1 MFSNISFQYPIWFVG
16 LCILLGLAYALFLYF
31 KSDTFKD
38 QSKFLNWILGFFR
51 FLTVSLLSLLLLSP
65 LLKSMVTETK
75 KPIIVIAQDNSES
88 IGTELK
94 DSAQYK
100 TQISQL
106 IDGLEGEFDL
116 IQYSFGSEVR
126 QGIDYSFTDK
136 ASNLSS
142 VLNEIYDV
150 YSNQNLGAVI
160 LASDGIYNQGSNPIY
175 AGTKLN
181 VPVYTIALGDTTLKR
196 DISVKKVFH
205 NRIAYL
211 GDKFSIQAD
220 ISAQNCAGERTTLG
234 VYKVDAGGTTKIK
247 SEVINIKNNDFFVT
261 KEIIIDANSAG
272 VQRYRVTVNKV
283 KGEVTT
289 QNNSK
294 DIFIDVLDARQRIL
308 LLANAPHPDLSAI
321 KQTILKNKNY
331 EVDIAYASKAS
342 TLNLAKYDFAIL
354 HQLPSTTNDISSV
367 LSKLN
372 SRKTPRLF
380 VLGAQSNLPTF
391 NKAQNFFNVKG
402 NTSNANDVTGVTQ
415 SAFNLFTIDEK
426 VPKALPKFAP
436 MQAPFGEFKVTP
448 DAQVLL
454 NQKIGSVETKYPLL
468 AFAEEQNT
476 KIGVLA
482 AEGIWRWRV
491 FNYLQYNNHDII
503 DEILGK
509 TVQYLSVKEDKR
521 KFRVSVSKNIFNE
534 NEAIYF
540 DAELYNESY
549 ELVNDPDAR
558 LTISNS
564 EGKDF
569 GFTFN
574 KTAKAYALNAGY
586 FPVGNYRYIAKITSN
601 GKELTGS
608 GKFSVQ
614 PIQLESFE
622 TTANHGILRLLSEQ
636 FGGSL
641 IYPDQVVAIA
651 DSIKNKDG
659 VKPVF
664 YSTSKTRSVINLKWI
679 FFILMGLL
687 TVEWFFRKFYGGY

>member
-1 MFSNISFQYPIWFVG
+1 MI
-16 LCILLGLAYALFLYF
+16 
-31 KSDTFKD
+31 
-38 QSKFLNWILGFFR
+38 
-51 FLTVSLLSLLLLSP
+51 
-65 LLKSMVTETK
+65 TETK
-75 KPIIVIAQDNSES
+75 KPIVVIAQDNSES
-88 IGTELK
+88 IAAELK
-94 DSAQYK
+94 DSVQYK
-100 TQISQL
+100 NQISQL
-106 IDGLEGEFDL
+106 VDGLKGDFDL
-116 IQYSFGSEVR
+116 IEYSFGSEVR
-126 QGIDYSFTDK
+126 EGIDFKFTDK
-136 ASNLSS
+136 VSNLSA

-160 LASDGIYNQGSNPIY
+160 IASDGIYNQGSNPIY
-175 AGTKLN
+175 AGAKLN

-220 ISAQNCAGERTTLG
+220 ISAQNCAGEYTTLG

-247 SEVINIKNNDFFVT
+247 SESINIKNNDFFVT
-261 KEIIIDANSAG
+261 KEIIIDARTAG
-272 VQRYRVTVNKV
+272 VQRYRISVNKV
-283 KGEVTT
+283 SGEVTT

-308 LLANAPHPDLSAI
+308 LLANSPHPDLSAI

-331 EVDIAYASKAS
+331 EVDIAYAGKAS
-342 TLNLAKYDFAIL
+342 TLNVAKYDFAIL
-354 HQLPSTTNDISSV
+354 HQLPGNGKDISSV

-380 VLGAQSNLPTF
+380 IVGAQSNLPAF
-391 NKAQNFFNVKG
+391 NKAQNFFRIKG
-402 NTSNANDVTGVTQ
+402 NTNNANDITGVAQ
-415 SAFNLFTIDEK
+415 SSFNLFTIDEK
-426 VPKALPKFAP
+426 IPKALPKFAP
-436 MQAPFGEFKVTP
+436 MQAPFGEFTVTP

-468 AFAEEQNT
+468 AFAEEQDT

-482 AEGIWRWRV
+482 GEGIWRWRV
-491 FNYLQYNNHDII
+491 FNFMQYNNHDII

-509 TVQYLSVKEDKR
+509 TIQYLSVKEDKR

-549 ELVNDPDAR
+549 ELINEPDAR
-558 LTISNS
+558 LIITNN

-569 GFTFN
+569 SFTFN

-586 FPVGNYRYIAKITSN
+586 FPVGNYRYTAKITSN

-622 TTANHGILRLLSEQ
+622 TTANHGVLRLLSEQ

-641 IYPDQVVAIA
+641 IYPDQVVAVA
-651 DSIKNKDG
+651 DSIKNKDE

-664 YSTSKTRSVINLKWI
+664 YATSKTRSVINLKWI
-679 FFILMGLL
+679 FFVLLGLL

>member
-1 MFSNISFQYPIWFVG
+1 
-16 LCILLGLAYALFLYF
+16 
-31 KSDTFKD
+31 
-38 QSKFLNWILGFFR
+38 
-51 FLTVSLLSLLLLSP
+51 
-65 LLKSMVTETK
+65 MVTETK

-88 IGTELK
+88 IGSELK
-94 DSAQYK
+94 DSSAYK
-100 TQISQL
+100 AQISQL
-106 IDGLEGEFDL
+106 VSGLEGEFDL

-126 QGIDYSFTDK
+126 EGIDFSFTDK
-136 ASNLSS
+136 VSDLSS
-142 VLNEIYDV
+142 VLNEVYDV

-211 GDKFSIQAD
+211 GDKFSIQVD
-220 ISAQNCAGERTTLG
+220 LSAQNCAGERTSLG
-234 VYKVDAGGTTKIK
+234 IYKVDAGGTTKIK
-247 SEVINIKNNDFFVT
+247 SEAISIKNNDFFVT
-261 KEIIIDANSAG
+261 KEIIIDANAAG
-272 VQRYRVTVNKV
+272 VQRYRVAVNKV
-283 KGEVTT
+283 SGEVTT

-321 KQTILKNKNY
+321 KQTIVKNKNY
-331 EVDIAYASKAS
+331 EVDIAYAGKAS

-354 HQLPSTTNDISSV
+354 HQLPSVTNTISGV
-367 LSKLN
+367 LGKLN

-380 VLGAQSNLPTF
+380 VVGAQSNLQSF
-391 NKAQNFFNVKG
+391 NTAQNFFRIKG
-402 NTSNANDVTGVTQ
+402 NTSNANDVTGVAQ
-415 SAFNLFTIDEK
+415 SSFNLFTIDEK
-426 VPKALPKFAP
+426 VPTALPKFAP
-436 MQAPFGEFKVTP
+436 MQAPFGEFTVTP
-448 DAQVLL
+448 DAHVLL

-468 AFAEEQNT
+468 AFAEEQGT

-482 AEGIWRWRV
+482 GEGIWRWRV
-491 FNYLQYNNHDII
+491 FNYMQYQNHEII
-503 DEILGK
+503 DEVLGK
-509 TVQYLSVKEDKR
+509 TIQYLSVKEDKR
-521 KFRVSVSKNIFNE
+521 KFRASVSKNIFNE

-549 ELVNDPDAR
+549 ELINDPDAR
-558 LTISNS
+558 LVITNS
-564 EGKDF
+564 QGKDF
-569 GFTFN
+569 SFTFN

-586 FPVGNYRYIAKITSN
+586 FPVGNYRYTAKITSN

-622 TTANHGILRLLSEQ
+622 TTANHGVLRLLSEQ

-651 DSIKNKDG
+651 DSIKNKDE

-679 FFILMGLL
+679 FFVLMGLL
-687 TVEWFFRKFYGGY
+687 TVEWFLRKFFGGY